1 MIETHTQTP
10 FAIRTCGFCQ
20 ASFGII
26 KVGCVTPVSM
36 RVGCADVLL
45 WNDFSADALTPRV
58 GTTDPSWHTSAGE
71 KIAHRCIY
79 SGAAFSGSL
88 WATSGEVCALPVGN
102 ITEHREHRAPALAV
116 LSWAH
121 FHASL
126 AVNLLSLPFQRTSQ
140 LLKCLKLNMFTFLY
154 LMDAL
159 KYCLYRFNLL
169 SPWLRSSWVMFSFH
183 FRLIQHLRFATTS
196 QSSSQWSA
204 DPHNAPR
211 KSAIHTGL

>member
-1 MIETHTQTP
+1 
-10 FAIRTCGFCQ
+10 
-20 ASFGII
+20 
-26 KVGCVTPVSM
+26 M

-169 SPWLRSSWVMFSFH
+169 SPWLRSSCVMFSFH
-183 FRLIQHLRFATTS
+183 FRDVFLLFSIIALVSFSSETVCCSFIAS
-196 QSSSQWSA
+196 LPSLWLSSQPFLA
-204 DPHNAPR
+204 F
-211 KSAIHTGL
+211 LF